1 MSKKLFIS
9 QPMNG
14 LSDEQVLQE
23 RDAAISKAKALLG
36 EDVAP
41 LETLFDDFGP
51 AAKPLDYLARS
62 IEFLAKAD
70 VAIFAPGWQNARG
83 CRIEHQCAEDYG
95 IPVMEV

>member
-1 MSKKLFIS
+1 MHPAMSAGDA
-9 QPMNG
+9 PMPCHTETFNG
-14 LSDEQVLQE
+14 
-23 RDAAISKAKALLG
+23 
-36 EDVAP
+36 
-41 LETLFDDFGP
+41 
-51 AAKPLDYLARS
+51 